1 MVVYPTLYLWRW
13 ARVGRNKVERG
24 MARLLGRDSGDVV
37 KVERMN
43 GAALN
48 GDSVGDFQ

>member
-1 MVVYPTLYLWRW
+1 
-13 ARVGRNKVERG
+13 

-37 KVERMN
+37 KVERVN